1 MYNTDTDSWLVP
13 DSVNK
18 IPSDRSYHEHSKYH
32 MKYCMKKKIYPI
44 KVVCFCCFCL
54 ILLLKKFKKIDKS
67 MYDCQWPTCRY
78 FVLLLPV
85 TFLPFTYSASSAQYF
100 RLIIFWVIFLVFT
113 LQRVQG
119 DQYPS
124 LYHRRAHT
132 INNPI
137 SVFNFYKA
145 YFYTWHANT
154 DTATVNIFIRIYYQF
169 RFRW

>member
-1 MYNTDTDSWLVP
+1 MSIQNITWNTAWKKNLPHKSSLLLLFL
-13 DSVNK
+13 
-18 IPSDRSYHEHSKYH
+18 SDIAA
-32 MKYCMKKKIYPI
+32 KKK
-44 KVVCFCCFCL
+44 K
-54 ILLLKKFKKIDKS
+54 KKIDKS
-67 MYDCQWPTCRY
+67 MYDYQWPTCRY

-137 SVFNFYKA
+137 SIFNFYKA